1 MKALNYFQKLQY
13 KIELARMPITAM
25 YVIVL
30 IGALFMQSTV
40 RISLSQAL
48 LCIALFTV
56 YSLLHWYSDSILV
69 KMESLYFYLQG
80 FIILICAVLMPDAS
94 PLIVLGLMPGYIIQ
108 GLYFFRQVMHLVSLV
123 LGYMCFYIAMMY
135 IHFGSE
141 YLWLFIALFVG
152 LFVFLNLIL
161 FLFNQKDV
169 ENMEL
174 QYYIGELE
182 AANQKIEQLTLQ
194 HERERM
200 ARDLHDTLAQR
211 LVGLSLKLDASEAH
225 LRKGNIEKSAT
236 IIMSAKEQLHE
247 SLAEARQVIDDLRR
261 AKSDIS
267 FTERVAEEMA
277 QLQYVYSLP
286 IQLTVGNITC
296 TAVIEEHILSI
307 LKEAVTNVYK
317 HAEATAVSIAIRQD
331 QGKLLVKIVDDG
343 KGIDI
348 DFDLQKQGHYGI
360 LGMKERVRLMKGQ
373 VAIEKENGTCITLRI
388 PLE

>member
-13 KIELARMPITAM
+13 NIELARMPITAM

-30 IGALFMQSTV
+30 IGAHFMQSTV

-108 GLYFFRQVMHLVSLV
+108 GLYFFQQVLHLVSLV

-135 IHFGSE
+135 IHFGIE

-236 IIMSAKEQLHE
+236 IIMSAKEQVRE

-286 IQLTVGNITC
+286 IQLTVDNITC

-317 HAEATAVSIAIRQD
+317 HAEATAVSIAIKLH
-331 QGKLLVKIVDDG
+331 QGTLLVKIADDG
-343 KGIDI
+343 KGIDV

-360 LGMKERVRLMKGQ
+360 LGMKERVRLMQGQ
-373 VAIEKENGTCITLRI
+373 VAIEKENGTCITLMI

>member
-13 KIELARMPITAM
+13 NIELARMPITAM

-40 RISLSQAL
+40 RISPSQAL

-169 ENMEL
+169 ENIEL

-236 IIMSAKEQLHE
+236 IIMSVKEQVHE

>member
-13 KIELARMPITAM
+13 NIELARMPITAM

-94 PLIVLGLMPGYIIQ
+94 PLIVLGLMPGFIIQ

-141 YLWLFIALFVG
+141 YLWLFIASFVG

-236 IIMSAKEQLHE
+236 IIMSAKEQVRE

-286 IQLTVGNITC
+286 IQLTVDNITC

-331 QGKLLVKIVDDG
+331 QGTLLVKIMDDG
-343 KGIDI
+343 KGIDVDI
-348 DFDLQKQGHYGI
+348 DLQKQGHYGI